1 MFFITSYVT
10 YDIVML
16 TIDGV
21 ASFLQLLDVQS
32 VRKNTR
38 FLVEARVAGNSDS
51 LFKVAESL

>member
-1 MFFITSYVT
+1 
-10 YDIVML
+10 ML